1 MFLAGGE
8 LLSVA
13 AAAAI
18 GVVSGRGGTEG
29 VAVTTGT
36 IGMTAMGTWAGGREG
51 GGGAGD

>member
-1 MFLAGGE
+1 MSGGE

-18 GVVSGRGGTEG
+18 GVLSGRGGTEG

-36 IGMTAMGTWAGGREG
+36 IGMTAMGS
-51 GGGAGD
+51 